1 MIRTSAIDIDL
12 SGLDHNLRV
21 LRRIV
26 GPRCGLCPILKA
38 DAYGLGAVPIAGRLA
53 RAGADML
60 AVYTPAQALEVL
72 SAGLGCPV
80 LILMPVRDLDEA
92 LREGLAERRLH
103 LTVADRGHL
112 EDLIRSQGRSGAAIG
127 VHLEVDTGMSRGG
140 CRPDEVPAILE
151 TIAASPAL
159 RLAGVFTQ
167 FVDAEGDLAAT
178 DRQMA
183 GLDRI
188 VAVHAAL
195 IPSDC
200 LIHAANT
207 FATLRHRRYHRSLVR
222 LGLAWAGYGAELL
235 RGDPVLEEARHLR
248 PIITWRS
255 TIIQTKT
262 IEAGTSVGYRS
273 TWTATR
279 PSRIGLVPV
288 GYADGYPMAL
298 GSTSAKPRPACVGV
312 LVDSPKGCQRTGAA
326 AQSECRPGGAY
337 GALKEATR
345 SDAAE
350 RNPRRRTRASV
361 GPEGRTERYGTP
373 ALKLNRRYVP
383 VVGAVNMDQI
393 TIDLT
398 DLDAM
403 DGGGARQW
411 TGTVVELISP
421 DPAAPNHLPTLAAAA
436 GTIPHEIMCRL
447 NPRIDRIYTGRSG
460 FGVQV
465 AAGDSPGRGS
475 GFGFED
481 RISATEIVAA
491 T

>member
-12 SGLDHNLRV
+12 SGVDNNLRV

-38 DAYGLGAVPIAGRLA
+38 DAYGLGAVPIAERLA

-72 SAGLGCPV
+72 PAGLGCPI

-103 LTVADRGHL
+103 LTVADRDHL
-112 EDLIRSQGRSGAAIG
+112 EDLIRAQGRPGGAIG

-151 TIAASPAL
+151 TIAASPSL
-159 RLAGVFTQ
+159 RLAGLFTQ
-167 FVDAEGDLAAT
+167 FVHAEGDLPAT

-188 VAVHAAL
+188 VAAHAAL
-195 IPSDC
+195 IPADC

-222 LGLAWAGYGAELL
+222 LGLAWAGYGPELL
-235 RGDPVLEEARHLR
+235 RGDPVIEEARHLR
-248 PIITWRS
+248 PIVTWRS

-262 IEAGTSVGYRS
+262 IEAGTPVGYRS

-312 LVDSPKGCQRTGAA
+312 LVDSPERCQRTGAA
-326 AQSECRPGGAY
+326 AQRTRYGKPPGGPY
-337 GALKEATR
+337 GALKT
-345 SDAAE
+345 
-350 RNPRRRTRASV
+350 
-361 GPEGRTERYGTP
+361 
-373 ALKLNRRYVP
+373 KRYVP

-398 DLDAM
+398 DLDAV
-403 DGGGARQW
+403 DGAGPRQW
-411 TGTVVELISP
+411 TGTVVELIST

-460 FGVQV
+460 FGVQ
-465 AAGDSPGRGS
+465 GS

-481 RISATEIVAA
+481 RISAAEIVAA

>member
-80 LILMPVRDLDEA
+80 LILMPVRELDEA

-112 EDLIRSQGRSGAAIG
+112 EDLIRAQGRSGAAIG

-337 GALKEATR
+337 GALWNASAQTESAVRARGGGGQHGSDHHR
-345 SDAAE
+345 SD
-350 RNPRRRTRASV
+350 RSRPPRRSRLA
-361 GPEGRTERYGTP
+361 
-373 ALKLNRRYVP
+373 
-383 VVGAVNMDQI
+383 Q
-393 TIDLT
+393 
-398 DLDAM
+398 M
-403 DGGGARQW
+403 DGGSGGADLARPRRPQPPAGARRRGGDDPARDHVPAQ
-411 TGTVVELISP
+411 SP
-421 DPAAPNHLPTLAAAA
+421 D
-436 GTIPHEIMCRL
+436 
-447 NPRIDRIYTGRSG
+447 RSDIQG
-460 FGVQV
+460 AIGV
-465 AAGDSPGRGS
+465 RGS
-475 GFGFED
+475 GFRVRVRGSDQRGRD
-481 RISATEIVAA
+481 RGRNLRSAEHPQTPA
-491 T
+491 

>member
-26 GPRCGLCPILKA
+26 GPSCGLCPILKA

-112 EDLIRSQGRSGAAIG
+112 EDLIRAQGRSGAAIG

-188 VAVHAAL
+188 VAAHAAL

-235 RGDPVLEEARHLR
+235 RGHPVLEEARNLR

-326 AQSECRPGGAY
+326 AFSRGRGAHQSECGPGGPY
-337 GALKEATR
+337 GALR
-345 SDAAE
+345 
-350 RNPRRRTRASV
+350 
-361 GPEGRTERYGTP
+361 
-373 ALKLNRRYVP
+373 LNRRYVP

-403 DGGGARQW
+403 DGGGPRQW

-460 FGVQV
+460 FGVQ
-465 AAGDSPGRGS
+465 GS